1 MLRAVM
7 RKGFVRLLVVALI
20 LGLVCA
26 AEDESSA
33 KDVKIGESFLKEPV
47 VGVRT
52 FHTLL
57 HKVCLEAVLWNRN
70 SGWYILQGGEWAL
83 LRGRLPAS
91 FINGAIS
98 RRNAIGWKKRITTKD
113 WELTGKPTTKR
124 SRSIHHLSKPSSC
137 CWHCTLYCIAV
148 LTRNVPR

>member
-7 RKGFVRLLVVALI
+7 RKRFVRLLVVALI

-33 KDVKIGESFLKEPV
+33 KDVKIGESFFEKPV

-57 HKVCLEAVLWNRN
+57 RKVCLEAVLWNRN
-70 SGWYILQGGEWAL
+70 SGWYILQGGEWVL
-83 LRGRLPAS
+83 LGGMLPACS
-91 FINGAIS
+91 IDGAFS

-113 WELTGKPTTKR
+113 WEWTGKPTTKK
-124 SRSIHHLSKPSSC
+124 SRSIHHLSNPSSC
-137 CWHCTLYCIAV
+137 CWHCTFY
-148 LTRNVPR
+148 